1 MAPKRP
7 SPPARANLPSSER
20 VAITYRFPIDLSVWV
35 KQEAAKRGW
44 SANEFI
50 VTVLEDLRS
59 WYGLPRPF
67 VDQLEADREAL
78 RDDRREYVKRLLA
91 DRLGVLRDRAT
102 AAERGK
108 APRR

>member
-1 MAPKRP
+1 MAPKTPSRP
-7 SPPARANLPSSER
+7 ALADVPTSER
-20 VAITYRFPIDLSVWV
+20 IAITYRFPRDLSTWV
-35 KQEAAKRGW
+35 KHEAAERGW

-59 WYGLPRPF
+59 WYGLPKPF
-67 VDQLEADREAL
+67 VDQLEGDRAAL